1 MKKLSKLAIA
11 CELSF
16 NEWLETFPEVIP
28 EAERSKKHEKWKK
41 KLFNKMRND
50 RYHLFTT
57 KTVKIILVAAILSVL
72 LLTAFVIPSSREFI
86 LDNMDNFSVYQL
98 TEHNN
103 NYVNDEI
110 KVGYIP
116 EGFKLTQS
124 GKSGKQIINRFDNS
138 KGDFF
143 TVLKCSSSI
152 KVEFDTENFVSE
164 EILINGTNYVY
175 CEGNSGIN
183 NIIWTENDYVYR
195 ISGMLILD
203 ELIKIA
209 NTVE

>member
-41 KLFNKMRND
+41 KLFSKMRND
-50 RYHLFTT
+50 RYHLLTT

-124 GKSGKQIINRFDNS
+124 GTSGKQVISRFDNNEN
-138 KGDFF
+138 FF
-143 TVLKCSSSI
+143 IIDKYSSSI
-152 KVEFDTENFVSE
+152 KVEFNTENNITE
-164 EILINGTNYVY
+164 EIHIDGIKYIY
-175 CEGNSGIN
+175 CESDSGII
-183 NIIWTENDYVYR
+183 NIIWTKNDYVYQVET
-195 ISGMLILD
+195 SVNKD
-203 ELIKIA
+203 ELLKIVSS
-209 NTVE
+209 VE